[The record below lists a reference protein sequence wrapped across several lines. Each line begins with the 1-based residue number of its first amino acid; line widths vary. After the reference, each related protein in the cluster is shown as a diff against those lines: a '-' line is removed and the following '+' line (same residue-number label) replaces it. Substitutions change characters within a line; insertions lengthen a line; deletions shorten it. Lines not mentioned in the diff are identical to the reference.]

1 MSKPILRF
9 GVTDQLLNK
18 LRSGDSVSD
27 RFVDHI
33 AALKKKPQVQV
44 VISEN
49 DKAFA
54 YLYPWVQNGE
64 LFALRVLDPTQNFL
78 LEAIKHHDAFDQA
91 RSQVGSAIEIDAGGI
106 KLVNRAVGETLL
118 SKKIHAILFYALAA
132 EALANSRLPHDAS
145 WTNNKGETLD
155 RQGMERWCSW
165 KEKVDYIIDQHKVGT
180 TNISKAVDFIVS
192 LIKIRDNVV
201 HTKGISM
208 KGAVEDCVT
217 HYYAAFQFDLDK
229 TKKSMN
235 ALMKALG

>member
-27 RFVDHI
+27 SIDDHI
-33 AALKKKPQVQV
+33 VALKKKPQVQV

-49 DKAFA
+49 DKAFS

-118 SKKIHAILFYALAA
+118 STKIHAILFYALAA
-132 EALANSRLPHDAS
+132 EALANSRLPFDAS
-145 WTNNKGETLD
+145 WTNKKGETLD
-155 RQGMERWCSW
+155 RQGIERWCSW
-165 KEKVDYIIDQHKVGT
+165 KEKIDYLINHREVGSILT
-180 TNISKAVDFIVS
+180 SKAVDFIVS

-208 KGAVEDCVT
+208 QGAIDDCVT

-235 ALMKALG
+235 VLMKALG